1 MRALLPCCKSV
12 VSKVQAFS
20 NFDGTFL
27 TVVAALHESVAC
39 LFACSWLKVAIAS
52 NYMYNVEAH
61 GMCALTRVLSQTC
74 LSANV
79 CLQMFVQKSLSTVKS
94 VLLVEQELLLEAFMY
109 LSQTPEESAILMHSM
124 QPASQARFSPRTLPE
139 SSSWASLDL
148 AGEICSF
155 TMADDAMSV
164 SPGIPLGEIVP
175 PNPQKM

>member
-1 MRALLPCCKSV
+1 
-12 VSKVQAFS
+12 
-20 NFDGTFL
+20 
-27 TVVAALHESVAC
+27 
-39 LFACSWLKVAIAS
+39 
-52 NYMYNVEAH
+52 
-61 GMCALTRVLSQTC
+61 
-74 LSANV
+74 
-79 CLQMFVQKSLSTVKS
+79 MFVQKSLSTIKS
-94 VLLVEQELLLEAFMY
+94 VLLFEQELLLEAFMY

-175 PNPQKM
+175 LNPQKM